1 MLSQNQDKGLDVVF
15 WARITAM
22 IGVLNLFLDPDLPY
36 TWREVL
42 MVVAKAQGHGLT
54 RARSIWTWVLDFVRE
69 GKLPLHSYGY
79 TQQTV
84 LEDEEILKEI
94 QEELSKKSRA
104 GFIKA
109 QDICDIVASEKF
121 QDLFLQLGIHKPSIS
136 LTMAQRW
143 LVKLKWC
150 YTKAK
155 NGMYIDGHERD
166 DVVAYR
172 QDFVH

>member
-1 MLSQNQDKGLDVVF
+1 
-15 WARITAM
+15 
-22 IGVLNLFLDPDLPY
+22 
-36 TWREVL
+36 
-42 MVVAKAQGHGLT
+42 
-54 RARSIWTWVLDFVRE
+54 
-69 GKLPLHSYGY
+69 
-79 TQQTV
+79 
-84 LEDEEILKEI
+84 LKEI

-172 QDFVH
+172 QDFVHRWAEYEM